1 MSLLRTHE
9 LVVIGGGPAGLSA
22 AIYATRAGLTPVVIE
37 SDSFGGQIST
47 TDELDNYPGL
57 DNVGGVELG
66 ERMRAHAE
74 RLGTEFSYDAINSIE
89 LDAGTAT
96 FRLHGE
102 ESYEASAVV
111 YAAGASPRKVGF
123 VGENAYLG
131 RGVSYC
137 ATCDGMFYRG
147 KQVFV
152 VGGGNTACE
161 EATYLARLAEKV
173 TLLVR
178 KDHLRAMSS
187 LANSVLEN
195 PKIEVRYLTSIV
207 ELRGREGAVTSLP
220 DTIVLSVGEAG
231 ATPHIEELSFAPGS
245 FGVFVA
251 VGREPRSELVSDLV
265 DLDADGYVLTNDSME
280 TRTPGL
286 FCAGDVRTKPLRQ
299 VVTAASDG
307 AVAAVSAATYLSRL

>member
-37 SDSFGGQIST
+37 SGSFGGQIST

-74 RLGTEFSYDAINSIE
+74 RLGAEFSYDAIKSIE
-89 LDAGTAT
+89 LDAGTTT
-96 FRLHGE
+96 FRLQGE
-102 ESYEASAVV
+102 ESYEASSVV
-111 YAAGASPRKVGF
+111 YAAGASPRKAGF

-280 TRTPGL
+280 TRTSGL

-307 AVAAVSAATYLSRL
+307 AVAAVSAATYLSR

>member
-22 AIYATRAGLTPVVIE
+22 AIYATRAGFTPVVIE
-37 SDSFGGQIST
+37 SGSFGGQIST

-74 RLGTEFSYDAINSIE
+74 RLGAEFSYDAIKSIE
-89 LDAGTAT
+89 FDAGTAT
-96 FRLHGE
+96 FRLQGE

-111 YAAGASPRKVGF
+111 YAAGASPRKAGF

-187 LANSVLEN
+187 LANSVVEN

-251 VGREPRSELVSDLV
+251 VGREPRSELISDLV

-280 TRTPGL
+280 TCTPGL

>member
-37 SDSFGGQIST
+37 SGSFGGQIST

-74 RLGTEFSYDAINSIE
+74 RLGAEFSYDAIKSIE
-89 LDAGTAT
+89 LDAGTTT
-96 FRLHGE
+96 FRLQGE
-102 ESYEASAVV
+102 ESYEASSVV
-111 YAAGASPRKVGF
+111 YAAGASPRKAGF

-231 ATPHIEELSFAPGS
+231 VTPHIEELSFAPGS

-307 AVAAVSAATYLSRL
+307 AVAAASAATYLSRL

>member
-9 LVVIGGGPAGLSA
+9 LVVIGGGPAGLSCRNLRHPCGPHSGRHRVRLVWWA
-22 AIYATRAGLTPVVIE
+22 DFDHGRV
-37 SDSFGGQIST
+37 GQLSWSG
-47 TDELDNYPGL
+47 Y
-57 DNVGGVELG
+57 VSGVELG
-66 ERMRAHAE
+66 ERMRATAE
-74 RLGTEFSYDAINSIE
+74 RLGAESPDDAIKSIE

-96 FRLHGE
+96 FRLQGE

-111 YAAGASPRKVGF
+111 YAAGASPRKAGF

-251 VGREPRSELVSDLV
+251 VGRERDPSL
-265 DLDADGYVLTNDSME
+265 
-280 TRTPGL
+280 
-286 FCAGDVRTKPLRQ
+286 
-299 VVTAASDG
+299 
-307 AVAAVSAATYLSRL
+307 

>member
-1 MSLLRTHE
+1 
-9 LVVIGGGPAGLSA
+9 
-22 AIYATRAGLTPVVIE
+22 
-37 SDSFGGQIST
+37 
-47 TDELDNYPGL
+47 
-57 DNVGGVELG
+57 
-66 ERMRAHAE
+66 
-74 RLGTEFSYDAINSIE
+74 
-89 LDAGTAT
+89 
-96 FRLHGE
+96 
-102 ESYEASAVV
+102 
-111 YAAGASPRKVGF
+111 
-123 VGENAYLG
+123 
-131 RGVSYC
+131 
-137 ATCDGMFYRG
+137 MFYRG

>member
-37 SDSFGGQIST
+37 SGSFGGQIST
-47 TDELDNYPGL
+47 TEELDNYPGL

-74 RLGTEFSYDAINSIE
+74 RLGAEFSYDAIKSIE

-96 FRLHGE
+96 FRLQGE

-111 YAAGASPRKVGF
+111 YAAGASPRKAGF

-207 ELRGREGAVTSLP
+207 ELRGHEGAVTSLP

-231 ATPHIEELSFAPGS
+231 ANHTSRSFRLRLAPLAS
-245 FGVFVA
+245 
-251 VGREPRSELVSDLV
+251 LL
-265 DLDADGYVLTNDSME
+265 
-280 TRTPGL
+280 
-286 FCAGDVRTKPLRQ
+286 PL
-299 VVTAASDG
+299 AASRG
-307 AVAAVSAATYLSRL
+307 PSL

>member
-37 SDSFGGQIST
+37 SGSFGGQIST
-47 TDELDNYPGL
+47 TEELDNYPGL

-74 RLGTEFSYDAINSIE
+74 RLGAEFSYDAIKSIE

-96 FRLHGE
+96 FRLQGE

-111 YAAGASPRKVGF
+111 YAAGASPRKAGF

-207 ELRGREGAVTSLP
+207 ELRGHEGAVTSLP

-245 FGVFVA
+245 LGVFVA

-280 TRTPGL
+280 TRIPGL